1 MSTQAQ
7 DNKESYII
15 KGRKDVD
22 LREDATIL
30 DIIKESCVNFA
41 DKKAFIS
48 LGHTLTFK
56 DIDKRSDRFAAY
68 IQNYTD
74 LKPGD
79 KIAIQMPNT
88 LMFPVVLFG
97 AMKAGLIVVNT
108 NPLYSEREMEHQFN
122 DSGARAVV
130 VLANMAQKVQHVLPH
145 TNIKHVFVTQIGDM
159 HPMLKRRIINFVVK
173 TIRKGVPKFD
183 LPYAVSFRKALWKG
197 SRHTPVIHQPKPDDI
212 AVLQYTGGTTGV
224 AKGAMLTHRNLV
236 ANMLQAGAVVDKL
249 LRVEEDLTVV
259 APLPLYHIYSFTVN
273 VMITMYTGNAS
284 LLIPDPRDGKAMMK
298 ELKTNKFDGFVG
310 LNTLF
315 MGLANADA
323 FKQLD
328 FKNLR
333 LTISGGMALTTR
345 AAELWEEV
353 TGCKICE
360 GYGMTET
367 SPITSLNPPN
377 AVQLGSIGTAI
388 PWTDAKVVDD
398 EGNILPFGEAG
409 ELCMRGPQ
417 VMKGYWN
424 NEAATAEVMDADG
437 FIKTGDVAVI
447 KPDGYITIVDRKKDL
462 VNVSGFNVYPNEIE
476 EVLSKHPD
484 IIEVAVV
491 GVPDDKSG
499 EAVKAFIYTKNKNLD
514 RKEMREWSKS
524 RLTGYK
530 VPKHF
535 EFRDEELP
543 KTNVGKVLRRELRVN
558 NQNTVEETDK

>member
-1 MSTQAQ
+1 MSTQVEE
-7 DNKESYII
+7 NKESYII

-30 DIIKESCVNFA
+30 DIIKESCERFG

-48 LGHTLTFK
+48 LGHSLSYK
-56 DIDKRSDRFAAY
+56 DVDKRSDRFAAY

-97 AMKAGLIVVNT
+97 AMKAGLIIVNT

-122 DSGARAVV
+122 DSGARAIV
-130 VLANMAQKVQHVLPH
+130 VLANMAQKVENVLPH

-173 TIRKGVPKFD
+173 TIRKAVPKFK
-183 LPYAVSFRKALWKG
+183 LPYSVSFRKALWKG
-197 SRHTPVIHQPKPDDI
+197 SRHTPVIHKANPEDI

-224 AKGAMLTHRNLV
+224 AKGAMLTHKNLV
-236 ANMLQAGAVVDKL
+236 ANMLQAGAIVDKL
-249 LRVEEDLTVV
+249 LRTNEDLVV
-259 APLPLYHIYSFTVN
+259 IAPLPLYHIYSFTVN
-273 VMITMYTGNAS
+273 VMIMMYTGNAS
-284 LLIPDPRDGKAMMK
+284 LLIPDPRDGKALMK
-298 ELKTNKFDGFVG
+298 ELRNNPFDGFIG

-315 MGLANADA
+315 MALAQAEP

-328 FKNLR
+328 FTRLR
-333 LTISGGMALTTR
+333 LTISGGMALTTK

-367 SPITSLNPPN
+367 SPITALNPPN
-377 AVQLGSIGTAI
+377 AIQLGTIGTAV
-388 PWTDAKVVDD
+388 PCTDAKVIDD
-398 EGNILPFGEAG
+398 DGKILPFGEAG
-409 ELCMRGPQ
+409 ELCIKGPQ

-424 NEAATAEVMDADG
+424 NEEATAEVMDADG
-437 FIKTGDVAVI
+437 FIKTGDIAVI
-447 KPDGYITIVDRKKDL
+447 KPDGYITIVDRKKDM

-476 EVLSKHPD
+476 DVLMKHPD
-484 IIEVAVV
+484 VIEVAVV

-499 EAVKAFIYTKNKNLD
+499 EAVKAFIYTKKQDLD
-514 RKEMREWSKS
+514 KKEIRDWSKS

-530 VPKHF
+530 VPKYF

-543 KTNVGKVLRRELRVN
+543 KTNVGKVLRRQLRVDN
-558 NQNTVEETDK
+558 ENSE

>member
-236 ANMLQAGAVVDKL
+236 ANMLQAGAVVEKL